1 MISRGRL
8 AFAAVLA
15 LVAVAAWTTASSGAS
30 YTASK
35 SNPSN
40 SFTASS
46 SFPGIRVASGTYT
59 GNNTDSRPITGVGF
73 QPDVVIVKSDDNS
86 GVAEIRT
93 STMAGDNTKPMTGT
107 TALTANLIQSL
118 DSNGFTIGGGGASAN
133 PVNKNGSTFHWVA
146 MKSYTGH
153 MALGSYTGNGTSK
166 SITGLG
172 FSPEYAMVL
181 PGANTAAVQR
191 MSAMTRTFTFG
202 ADTGS
207 TTGITSLDSNGF
219 SVGNSTSVNTNAATY
234 YYIAWNQDVDEM
246 NTAAYTGTGASHA
259 ITGVGFQ
266 PAFVMVHANDTTT
279 GRAGAMRSSALS
291 GTASQLFTATANESA
306 GITALGSGN
315 FTVGTS
321 ATVNNNA
328 TTYDYVAFKDK
339 P

>member
-1 MISRGRL
+1 MMARGRL
-8 AFAAVLA
+8 TIAAAVA
-15 LVAVAAWTTASSGAS
+15 LMVAAVWTTASSGAS
-30 YTASK
+30 FTASK

-40 SFTASS
+40 SFAASS
-46 SFPGIRVASGTYT
+46 AFPGIRVASGSYT
-59 GNNTDSRPITGVGF
+59 GTGVDNRAITGVGF
-73 QPDVVIVKSDDNS
+73 QPDVVMVKSDDTS

-93 STMAGDNTKPMTGT
+93 STMAGDLTKPMTGN

-118 DSNGFTIGGGGASAN
+118 DSNGFTLGDDNA
-133 PVNKNGSTFHWVA
+133 VNRNNRTYHWVA
-146 MKSYTGH
+146 FKSYTGH

-181 PGANTAAVQR
+181 PAANTAAVQR

-207 TTGITSLDSNGF
+207 TTGITSLDSGGF
-219 SVGNSTSVNTNAATY
+219 SVGNSTSVNSNAATY
-234 YYIAWNQDVDEM
+234 HYIAWNQDVDEM
-246 NTAAYTGTGASHA
+246 NTTSYTGTGASHS

-266 PAFVMVHANDTTT
+266 PSFVMVHANDTTT
-279 GRAGAMRSSALS
+279 GRAGAMRASALS
-291 GTASQLFTATANESA
+291 GTASQLFTATANEST
-306 GITALGSGN
+306 GITALASGS

-321 ATVNNNA
+321 ATVNQNG
-328 TTYDYVAFKDK
+328 TTYAYVAFKDK

>member
-1 MISRGRL
+1 MMARGRL
-8 AFAAVLA
+8 AVAAALA
-15 LVAVAAWTTASSGAS
+15 LVVVGAWTTATSGAS
-30 YTASK
+30 FTATK

-40 SFTASS
+40 SITAATA
-46 SFPGIRVASGTYT
+46 FPGIRVASGTYT
-59 GNNTDSRPITGVGF
+59 GNNVDGRAITGVGF
-73 QPDVVIVKSDDNS
+73 QPDVVMVKSDDNA

-93 STMAGDNTKPMTGT
+93 STMTGDVTKPMTGT

-146 MKSYTGH
+146 FKSYTGH

-181 PGANTAAVQR
+181 PAANTAAVQR

-207 TTGITSLDSNGF
+207 TTGITSLDANGF
-219 SVGNSTSVNTNAATY
+219 SVGNSTSTNTNAATY
-234 YYIAWNQDVDEM
+234 HYIAWNQDVDEM
-246 NTAAYTGTGASHA
+246 KTTSYTGTGSSQSV
-259 ITGVGFQ
+259 TGVGFQ

-279 GRAGAMRSSALS
+279 GRAGAMRSSAMS
-291 GTASQLFTATANESA
+291 GTASQLFTATANEST

-321 ATVNNNA
+321 ATVNNSA

>member
-1 MISRGRL
+1 MRPRGRV
-8 AFAAVLA
+8 AVA
-15 LVAVAAWTTASSGAS
+15 LVLILVLVAAWTTATSGAS
-30 YTASK
+30 
-35 SNPSN
+35 
-40 SFTASS
+40 FTATKNNPGNSITAAT
-46 SFPGIRVASGTYT
+46 SFPGIRVASGAYT
-59 GNNTDSRPITGVGF
+59 GNGTDSRAITGVGF

-86 GVAEIRT
+86 GVSEIRT
-93 STMAGDNTKPMTGT
+93 STMTGDNTKPMTGN

-118 DSNGFTIGGGGASAN
+118 NANGFTLGTNNA
-133 PVNKNGSTFHWVA
+133 VNRNARAYHWVA
-146 MKSYTGH
+146 FKSYNGH
-153 MALGSYTGNGTSK
+153 MSLGSYTGNGTSK

-181 PGANTAAVQR
+181 PAANTAAVQR

-219 SVGNSTSVNTNAATY
+219 SVGNSTSVNSNAATY
-234 YYIAWNQDVDEM
+234 HYIAWNQDVDEM
-246 NTAAYTGTGASHA
+246 KTTSYTGTGASHS

-266 PAFVMVHANDTTT
+266 PSFVMVHANDTTT
-279 GRAGAMRSSALS
+279 GRAGAMRSSGLS

-306 GITALGSGN
+306 GITALQSGG
-315 FTVGTS
+315 FQVGTS
-321 ATVNNNA
+321 ATVDNNG

>member
-8 AFAAVLA
+8 AIAAVLG
-15 LVAVAAWTTASSGAS
+15 LVAIAAWTTASSGAS
-30 YTASK
+30 FTASK

-46 SFPGIRVASGTYT
+46 SFPGIRVASGSYT
-59 GNNTDSRPITGVGF
+59 GTGVDNRAITGVAF
-73 QPDVVIVKSDDNS
+73 QPDVVIVKSDDSS

-93 STMAGDNTKPMTGT
+93 STMAGDNTKPMTGN

-118 DSNGFTIGGGGASAN
+118 TSDGFTLGTDNA
-133 PVNKNGSTFHWVA
+133 VNRNNRAYDWVA

-191 MSAMTRTFTFG
+191 MSAMTRTSTFG

-219 SVGNSTSVNTNAATY
+219 SVGNSTSTNTNAATY

-246 NTAAYTGTGASHA
+246 QTTSYTGTGASHS

-266 PAFVMVHANDTTT
+266 PSFVMVHANDTTT

-291 GTASQLFTATANESA
+291 GTASQLFTATANEST

-321 ATVNNNA
+321 ATVNNSG

>member
-1 MISRGRL
+1 MRPRGRL
-8 AFAAVLA
+8 AVA
-15 LVAVAAWTTASSGAS
+15 LVLILVLVAAWTTATSGAS
-30 YTASK
+30 FTATK

-40 SFTASS
+40 SITAAT
-46 SFPGIRVASGTYT
+46 SFPGIRVASGSYS
-59 GNNTDSRPITGVGF
+59 GNNTDSRAITGVGF

-86 GVAEIRT
+86 GVSEIRT
-93 STMAGDNTKPMTGT
+93 STMTGDNTKPMTGT

-118 DSNGFTIGGGGASAN
+118 DANGFTIGGGGASAN
-133 PVNKNGSTFHWVA
+133 PVNKNGSAFHWVA

-181 PGANTAAVQR
+181 PAANTAAVQR

-219 SVGNSTSVNTNAATY
+219 SVGSSTSVNSNAATY
-234 YYIAWNQDVDEM
+234 HYIAWNQDVDEM
-246 NTAAYTGTGASHA
+246 KTTSYTGTGASHS

-266 PAFVMVHANDTTT
+266 PSFVMVHANDTTT
-279 GRAGAMRSSALS
+279 GRAGAMRSSGLS
-291 GTASQLFTATANESA
+291 GTASQLFTATANEST
-306 GITALGSGN
+306 GITALQSDG
-315 FTVGTS
+315 FQVGTS
-321 ATVNNNA
+321 ATVDNNG

>member
-1 MISRGRL
+1 MMARGRL
-8 AFAAVLA
+8 AVAAAVA
-15 LVAVAAWTTASSGAS
+15 LVLVAAWTTASSGAS
-30 YTASK
+30 FTASK

-40 SFTASS
+40 SITAAT
-46 SFPGIRVASGTYT
+46 SFPGIRVASGSYT
-59 GNNTDSRPITGVGF
+59 GTGVDNRAITGVGF
-73 QPDVVIVKSDDNS
+73 HPDVVMVKSDDAS

-93 STMAGDNTKPMTGT
+93 STMTGDNTKPMTGA

-118 DSNGFTIGGGGASAN
+118 DSDGFTLGTDNA
-133 PVNKNGSTFHWVA
+133 VNRNNKAFHWVA
-146 MKSYTGH
+146 FKSYTGH
-153 MALGSYTGNGTSK
+153 MALGTYTGNGTSK

-181 PGANTAAVQR
+181 PAANTAAVQR

-234 YYIAWNQDVDEM
+234 HYIAWNQDIDEM
-246 NTAAYTGTGASHA
+246 KTTSYTGTGASHA
-259 ITGVGFQ
+259 VTGVGFQ
-266 PAFVMVHANDTTT
+266 PSFVMVHANDTTT

-291 GTASQLFTATANESA
+291 GTASQLFTATANEST
-306 GITALGSGN
+306 GITALANGS
-315 FTVGTS
+315 FTVGAS

>member
-1 MISRGRL
+1 MIGRGRL
-8 AFAAVLA
+8 AVAAVLVLA
-15 LVAVAAWTTASSGAS
+15 VAAAWTTASSGAS
-30 YTASK
+30 
-35 SNPSN
+35 
-40 SFTASS
+40 FTAATPNPTNSIAAAS
-46 SFPGIRVASGTYT
+46 SFPGIRVASGSYT
-59 GNNTDSRPITGVGF
+59 GNNTDNRAFTGVGF
-73 QPDVVIVKSDDNS
+73 QPDMVIVKSDDNA

-93 STMAGDNTKPMTGT
+93 SAMTGDATKPMTGN

-118 DSNGFTIGGGGASAN
+118 DSTGFTIGGGGASAN

-207 TTGITSLDSNGF
+207 ATGITSLDSNGF
-219 SVGNSTSVNTNAATY
+219 SVGNSTSVNSNAATY
-234 YYIAWNQDVDEM
+234 YYVAWNQDVDEM
-246 NTAAYTGTGASHA
+246 KTTSYAGTGASHS

-279 GRAGAMRSSALS
+279 GRAGAIRSSALA

-306 GITALGSGN
+306 GITALQSDG
-315 FTVGTS
+315 FQVGTS
-321 ATVNNNA
+321 VTVNNNG

>member
-1 MISRGRL
+1 MRARGRL
-8 AFAAVLA
+8 AIAAA
-15 LVAVAAWTTASSGAS
+15 FGLVVVAAWTTATSGA
-30 YTASK
+30 
-35 SNPSN
+35 
-40 SFTASS
+40 SFTASTS
-46 SFPGIRVASGTYT
+46 NSGNSFAAATSFPGIRVASGSYT
-59 GNNTDSRPITGVGF
+59 GNNTDARAITGVGF
-73 QPDVVIVKSDDNS
+73 QPDVVMVKSDDNA

-93 STMAGDNTKPMTGT
+93 STMSGDLTKPMTGT

-146 MKSYTGH
+146 FKSYAGH
-153 MALGSYTGNGTSK
+153 MTLGTYTGNGTSK

-181 PGANTAAVQR
+181 PAANTAAVQR

-219 SVGNSTSVNTNAATY
+219 SVGNSTSVNSNAATY
-234 YYIAWNQDVDEM
+234 HYIAWNQDVDEM
-246 NTAAYTGTGASHA
+246 KTTSYTGTGVSHS
-259 ITGVGFQ
+259 ITGTGFQ
-266 PAFVMVHANDTTT
+266 PTFVMVHANDTTT

-291 GTASQLFTATANESA
+291 GTASQLFTAAANETA
-306 GITALGSGN
+306 GLTALGSDG

-321 ATVNNNA
+321 ATVDNNG

>member
-1 MISRGRL
+1 MRSRGQL
-8 AFAAVLA
+8 VVAAA
-15 LVAVAAWTTASSGAS
+15 LVLVVIAAWTTATSGAS
-30 YTASK
+30 FTATK
-35 SNPSN
+35 SNPTN
-40 SFTASS
+40 SFTAAS
-46 SFPGIRVASGTYT
+46 SFPGIRVASGSYT
-59 GNNTDSRPITGVGF
+59 GNNVDSRAITGVGF
-73 QPDVVIVKSDDNS
+73 QPDVVIVKSDDNA

-93 STMAGDNTKPMTGT
+93 STMVGDVTKPMTGT

-118 DSNGFTIGGGGASAN
+118 TSDGFTIGGGGASAN
-133 PVNKNGSTFHWVA
+133 PVNKTGSTFHWVA
-146 MKSYTGH
+146 MKSYAGH

-172 FSPEYAMVL
+172 FSPDYAIVL

-219 SVGNSTSVNTNAATY
+219 SVGNSTSVNSNLATY
-234 YYIAWNQDVDEM
+234 YYVAWNQDVDEM
-246 NTAAYTGTGASHA
+246 KTTSYAGTGASHSV
-259 ITGVGFQ
+259 TGVGFQ
-266 PAFVMVHANDTTT
+266 PNFVMVHANDTTT
-279 GRAGAMRSSALS
+279 GRAGAMRSSSLA

-306 GITALGSGN
+306 GITALQSDGFG
-315 FTVGTS
+315 VGTS
-321 ATVNNNA
+321 TTINNNG

>member
-1 MISRGRL
+1 MRSRGRL
-8 AFAAVLA
+8 AIAAVLVLA
-15 LVAVAAWTTASSGAS
+15 VAAAWTTATSGAS
-30 YTASK
+30 FTASK
-35 SNPSN
+35 SNPNN
-40 SFTASS
+40 SITAAT
-46 SFPGIRVASGTYT
+46 SFPGIRVASGSYT
-59 GNNTDSRPITGVGF
+59 GDGADNRAITGVGF

-118 DSNGFTIGGGGASAN
+118 TSNGFTLGNDNA
-133 PVNKNGSTFHWVA
+133 VNRNARAYHWTA
-146 MKSYTGH
+146 IKSYTGH
-153 MALGSYTGNGTSK
+153 MSLGTYTGNGTSK

-181 PGANTAAVQR
+181 PAANTAAVQR

-207 TTGITSLDSNGF
+207 TTGITSLDANGF
-219 SVGNSTSVNTNAATY
+219 SVGNSTSVNSNAATY
-234 YYIAWNQDVDEM
+234 HYIAWNEDVDEM
-246 NTAAYTGTGASHA
+246 KTTSYTGTGASHS

-266 PAFVMVHANDTTT
+266 PSFVIVHANDTATA
-279 GRAGAMRSSALS
+279 RAGAMRASAVT
-291 GTASQLFTATANESA
+291 GTGSQLFTATTNEST
-306 GITALGSGN
+306 GITALQSGG
-315 FTVGTS
+315 FQVGTS
-321 ATVNNNA
+321 TTVDANG

>member
-1 MISRGRL
+1 MRNRGRL
-8 AFAAVLA
+8 AIAAA
-15 LVAVAAWTTASSGAS
+15 LVLVAIAAWTTASSGAS
-30 YTASK
+30 FTATK

-40 SFTASS
+40 TFSTAS
-46 SFPGIRVASGTYT
+46 SFPGIRVASGSYT
-59 GNNTDSRPITGVGF
+59 GNSTDNRAITGVGF

-93 STMAGDNTKPMTGT
+93 STMTGDATKPMTGNT
-107 TALTANLIQSL
+107 GLTADLIQSL
-118 DSNGFTIGGGGASAN
+118 DSNGFTLGKNAA
-133 PVNKNGSTFHWVA
+133 VNKNAVAYHWVA
-146 MKSYTGH
+146 FKSYTGH
-153 MALGSYTGNGTSK
+153 MALGSYAGNGSSK

-172 FSPEYAMVL
+172 FSPEYAIVL
-181 PGANTAAVQR
+181 PAANTAAVQR

-219 SVGNSTSVNTNAATY
+219 TVGSSTSVNSNAAAY
-234 YYIAWNQDVDEM
+234 HYIAWNQDVDEM
-246 NTAAYTGTGASHA
+246 ATTSYTGTGASHS

-279 GRAGAMRSSALS
+279 GRAGSMRSSALA
-291 GTASQLFTATANESA
+291 GTASQLFTATANEST
-306 GITALGSGN
+306 GITALESDG
-315 FTVGTS
+315 FQVGTS
-321 ATVNNNA
+321 ATVNNNG

>member
-1 MISRGRL
+1 MRNRGRL
-8 AFAAVLA
+8 AVAAA
-15 LVAVAAWTTASSGAS
+15 LLLVVVAAWTTATSGAS
-30 YTASK
+30 FTATK

-40 SFTASS
+40 VFSAAS
-46 SFPGIRVASGTYT
+46 SFPGIRVASGSYT
-59 GNNTDSRPITGVGF
+59 GNNTDNRAITGVGF
-73 QPDVVIVKSDDNS
+73 QPDVVIVKSADNA

-93 STMAGDNTKPMTGT
+93 STMAGDVTKPMTGN

-118 DSNGFTIGGGGASAN
+118 DSDGFTIGGGGASAN
-133 PVNKNGSTFHWVA
+133 PVNKNGSTFQWTA
-146 MKSYTGH
+146 FKSYTGH

-172 FSPEYAMVL
+172 FSPEYAMIL

-191 MSAMTRTFTFG
+191 MSGMTRTFTFG

-207 TTGITSLDSNGF
+207 TTGITSFDSTGF

-234 YYIAWNQDVDEM
+234 YYVAWNEDVDEM
-246 NTAAYTGTGASHA
+246 DTGAYTGTGVSRSV
-259 ITGVGFQ
+259 TGVGFQ
-266 PAFVMVHANDTTT
+266 PSFVMVHANDTTT
-279 GRAGAMRSSALS
+279 GRAGAMRPSSLA

-306 GITALGSGN
+306 GITALQSDG
-315 FTVGTS
+315 FQAGTS
-321 ATVNNNA
+321 VTVNNNG

>member
-1 MISRGRL
+1 MKSRGRL
-8 AFAAVLA
+8 AIVAALA
-15 LVAVAAWTTASSGAS
+15 LAVVAAWTTASSGAS
-30 YTASK
+30 FTAST

-40 SFTASS
+40 SFAASS
-46 SFPGIRVASGTYT
+46 SFPGIRVASGGYT
-59 GNNTDSRPITGVGF
+59 GNNTDNRAITGVGF
-73 QPDVVIVKSDDNS
+73 QPDVVIVKSDDNA

-93 STMAGDNTKPMTGT
+93 STMTGDNTKPMTGT

-118 DSNGFTIGGGGASAN
+118 DSNGFTIGGGATSSN

-166 SITGLG
+166 SVTGLG

-181 PGANTAAVQR
+181 PAGSTAAVQR

-219 SVGNSTSVNTNAATY
+219 TVGNSTSVNSNAATY

-246 NTAAYTGTGASHA
+246 ATTSYTGTGASHS

-266 PAFVMVHANDTTT
+266 PSFVMVHANDTTT

-291 GTASQLFTATANESA
+291 GTASQLFTATANEST
-306 GITALGSGN
+306 GITALGSGS

-321 ATVNNNA
+321 TSVNNNG